1 MKKFVLKTAL
11 FFFLFGVIN
20 LLYLYLLQYTDWDF
34 KKRLESRSLS
44 NPSFEMLI
52 IGNSFAM
59 DGFDAEFIT
68 KSGITAYNLAISG
81 ASLRTNIIQ
90 LEEYLN
96 TYPIKPR
103 YVVLGV
109 GSYFNYFESDIIH
122 PIVDFT
128 LENKKYR
135 ITDLPLLKFKWLF
148 KEFLKKIVSKSHRDA
163 KLILGQLRTTKS
175 VPDTSQYNYSNKF
188 PMDEFVSNKYIESI
202 LQLCKANN
210 IRLFIVEMPGFK
222 DVRHNKTENSLILDT
237 VSKNGII
244 IDLNTIEDAKVL
256 VDNEDWIGNSHLNLK
271 GAKKF
276 TNLFLQKLDPYLK

>member
-1 MKKFVLKTAL
+1 MKRFVLKTSL
-11 FFFLFGVIN
+11 FFFLFGVTN

-34 KKRLESRSLS
+34 KKRLEARSLS

-59 DGFDAEFIT
+59 DGFDAELIT
-68 KSGITAYNLAISG
+68 KRGITAYNLAISG

-90 LEEYLN
+90 LEEYLK
-96 TYPIKPR
+96 TYPIKPKC
-103 YVVLGV
+103 VILGV
-109 GSYFNYFESDIIH
+109 GSYFNYFESDNIH

-148 KEFLKKIVSKSHRDA
+148 KEVLKKIVSKSHRDA
-163 KLILGQLRTTKS
+163 KLVLGQLRTMKT
-175 VPDTSQYNYSNKF
+175 VPDTSKYNYSNKLPIADF
-188 PMDEFVSNKYIESI
+188 FTNKYIASI
-202 LQLCKANN
+202 LQMCNSSN
-210 IRLFIVEMPGFK
+210 IKLFIVEMPGFK
-222 DVRHNKTENSLILDT
+222 NVRHNKTESSLIIDT
-237 VSKNGII
+237 VSKNGIV

-256 VDNEDWIGNSHLNLK
+256 VDNEDWIGNSHLNFM

-276 TNLFLQKLDPYLK
+276 TNLFLQKLNPYL